1 LSKFQSFGGFPLF
14 LPFRVSLSPRIQF
27 LPRIPL
33 LPPSFPP
40 IVFPYLPSPFFNSLS
55 FLSLSSLFFPFT
67 PSFFLPFLPLLF
79 LFFHSPSHFSSLS
92 SLSPFLSFPIFFLP
106 LNPPMGSGC
115 HIHVKFRKC
124 SWLSCRLCSAFLAL
138 LTVSSSFVTSP
149 ARAVAKYCNV
159 HVCVY
164 LSVCPQGYLQNH
176 TRDSYQIFGHVA
188 YGRGSVLLRRGDEI
202 PRGSAILG
210 AFFPIDN
217 ALYSIAFGTHTKT
230 TEPIEMSFGMMN
242 GLGPR
247 NSVLRGVTIPEGEW
261 AIWG

>member
-1 LSKFQSFGGFPLF
+1 VVFPFSFPSVCLCPLASSSFLVFLSYLPLS
-14 LPFRVSLSPRIQF
+14 LPLSSLTS
-27 LPRIPL
+27 LLLSLIPS
-33 LPPSFPP
+33 PSFPYP
-40 IVFPYLPSPFFNSLS
+40 PFSFPSLLP
-55 FLSLSSLFFPFT
+55 
-67 PSFFLPFLPLLF
+67 FFLPFLPLLF
-79 LFFHSPSHFSSLS
+79 LFFHSPSHFSPLS